1 MRSGLRS
8 MRAATAIAL
17 VAIAASACQQP
28 SSTGDLSSPAAV
40 TVVTVDGGSYQR
52 IPPATLATM
61 LVAKDFTLVNVHVPY
76 EGEIEP
82 TDLSI
87 PFDTIESR
95 LADLPATDQRIVLYC
110 QTGRM
115 SAIAAEALVK
125 AGYTDVWDLAG
136 GMEAWKASGQPLLER
151 PPG

>member
-1 MRSGLRS
+1 
-8 MRAATAIAL
+8 MRAATTAVAL
-17 VAIAASACQQP
+17 IAIAASACQQP
-28 SSTGDLSSPAAV
+28 SSTGDVSSPA
-40 TVVTVDGGSYQR
+40 VVAEVVAVDGGSYQR
-52 IPPATLATM
+52 VPPATLATM

-82 TDLSI
+82 TDQFI

-95 LADLPATDQRIVLYC
+95 LADLPATDQRIVVYC
-110 QTGRM
+110 KTGRM

-136 GMEAWKASGQPLLER
+136 GMEAWKGAGQLLLER
-151 PPG
+151 SPG